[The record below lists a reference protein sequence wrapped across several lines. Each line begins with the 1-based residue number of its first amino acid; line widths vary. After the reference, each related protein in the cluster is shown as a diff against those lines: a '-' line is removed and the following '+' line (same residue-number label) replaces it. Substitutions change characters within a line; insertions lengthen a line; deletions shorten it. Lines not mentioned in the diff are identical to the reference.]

1 MRDSSTPQ
9 APEPRLDRSTL
20 KRQSSLKRASAEDVG
35 QHRFLS
41 WIEDDPENRFGFFK
55 AGRYTSVNKTFSFIV
70 ALIVTGLFYGAVTY
84 LKGAMPGVDKYTD
97 PFVRE
102 GNVWTVVPCML
113 FFFWGLT
120 TLFIKQKKIDFQQRA
135 LDLTAVPQQP
145 EFVLNEGTARTV
157 LERLHGMVDHPM
169 HFVLLNRIERALA
182 SLTNIGGIGDVS
194 TIMKSQAE
202 NDENQ
207 MASSYTLVNGMVWAT
222 PVLGF
227 IGTVLGLSAGDRQVR
242 RARSGIRIESS
253 GRSRD
258 SLKGVTGGL
267 ATAFETTLVA
277 LVCASGSCS
286 FTSTTCNT
294 RRACSW
300 TRPAITVTRMS
311 SRNCASP
318 SAACPAVRRRASR
331 ISPASANGASD
342 GGVRRAYAQRFRTA
356 SGKRISF
363 FSFQDIITSVTG
375 ILILVTLM
383 LSLYWRTRRGPA
395 SLARRPGRRPGHRG
409 AHRRVARQHPPVA

>member
-1 MRDSSTPQ
+1 MRDPRTPQ
-9 APEPRLDRSTL
+9 TPEPRLDRSTL
-20 KRQSSLKRASAEDVG
+20 KRESSLKRASAKNVG

-55 AGRYTSVNKTFSFIV
+55 AGRYTSVNKTFSFLV
-70 ALIVTGLFYGAVTY
+70 GLLLTGLFYGAVTY

-97 PFVRE
+97 PFVRQ

-145 EFVLNEGTARTV
+145 EFVLNESTARTV

-182 SLTNIGGIGDVS
+182 SLTNIGGISDVS

-227 IGTVLGLSAGDRQVR
+227 IGTVLGLSAAISKFAVTLGD
-242 RARSGIRIESS
+242 SS
-253 GRSRD
+253 SNLGAIKSN
-258 SLKGVTGGL
+258 LTGVTSGL

-277 LVCASGSCS
+277 LVCALIMQLYINYLQHKESM
-286 FTSTTCNT
+286 FLD
-294 RRACSW
+294 A
-300 TRPAITVTRMS
+300 
-311 SRNCASP
+311 
-318 SAACPAVRRRASR
+318 
-331 ISPASANGASD
+331 ASD
-342 GGVRRAYAQRFRTA
+342 YCHAHV
-356 SGKRISF
+356 ISK
-363 FSFQDIITSVTG
+363 
-375 ILILVTLM
+375 LRL
-383 LSLYWRTRRGPA
+383 TRRGVSGSPTPGVGDLTA
-395 SLARRPGRRPGHRG
+395 SAASALDEG
-409 AHRRVARQHPPVA
+409 